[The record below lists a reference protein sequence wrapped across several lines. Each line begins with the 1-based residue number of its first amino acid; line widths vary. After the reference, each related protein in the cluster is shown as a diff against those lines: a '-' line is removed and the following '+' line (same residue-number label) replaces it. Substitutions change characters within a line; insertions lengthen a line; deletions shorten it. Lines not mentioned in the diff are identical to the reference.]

1 MWKGYTRS
9 KSIALKFSKAGRRH
23 VANDSSVYK
32 IDNLWKI
39 ARQVWQEKFGEQL
52 PEIICTVQ
60 ACKGIGNLYTHNIVK
75 GNNGIVAST
84 NEYFPS
90 SYDEKMQKIPDK
102 EGYAF
107 TKPKTSCSAFLWWLI
122 CTQQYTTSI
131 LKWTEDI
138 LKSQSTR
145 DIHLQGRLFCTMSKD
160 IDGLIWIQYKERRM
174 RLVGQ
179 KQRVQC
185 EADGTTQATG
195 PNYF

>member
-1 MWKGYTRS
+1 
-9 KSIALKFSKAGRRH
+9 
-23 VANDSSVYK
+23 VYK
-32 IDNLWKI
+32 LDNLWKI
-39 ARQVWQEKFGEQL
+39 ARQVWQEKFGKQL
-52 PEIICTVQ
+52 PEVVCTVQ
-60 ACKGIGNLYTHNIVK
+60 VCKGIGNLYAHYIVQGNNNIVAFNK
-75 GNNGIVAST
+75 
-84 NEYFPS
+84 EYFPS

-122 CTQQYTTSI
+122 CTQQYTTST